1 MPKSFDFGG
10 KGEGAAE
17 TPPPIRQPR
26 HFDFV
31 SEPITHKNGEV
42 RLGSTGTQEVFHDGV
57 WRPVVADRA
66 PRTFGFAP
74 PTAASP
80 AATPHPRTLEP
91 AGSGAAPN
99 QRKERPRTLTDTL
112 VERAK
117 SIDPDI
123 SQDIRG
129 KIDSLLK
136 FATIETLMNFGDK
149 NLAPMLVAGNVE
161 AKIARELIRIDVVSA
176 LNETKNVVQRP
187 LTLMEK
193 LSGKTP
199 SFYEHRLSLAR
210 QELARL
216 VNDAENMI
224 RSAKPELSDMRHDMI
239 AIVVTHP
246 EFPDDRMKQ
255 IGSSRAK
262 TLTQAHATAVMTFNL
277 LEQYSQ
283 QCAEFVSQIDQMVSV
298 TIPAW
303 TRAMGKP

>member
-1 MPKSFDFGG
+1 LGKSQDHPVDRPKKLNFG
-10 KGEGAAE
+10 
-17 TPPPIRQPR
+17 T
-26 HFDFV
+26 
-31 SEPITHKNGEV
+31 
-42 RLGSTGTQEVFHDGV
+42 STAVT
-57 WRPVVADRA
+57 
-66 PRTFGFAP
+66 
-74 PTAASP
+74 SLP

-117 SIDPDI
+117 SIDPEI
-123 SQDIRG
+123 SDDIRG

-149 NLAPMLVAGNVE
+149 NLAPMLVAGNTE
-161 AKIARELIRIDVVSA
+161 SKIARELVRIDVIMA

-199 SFYEHRLSLAR
+199 TFYEHRLSLAR
-210 QELARL
+210 QELVKL
-216 VNDAENMI
+216 VNDAECTI
-224 RSAKPELSDMRHDMI
+224 RSTKPELSDMRHDMV
-239 AIVVTHP
+239 AIVVTHT

-262 TLTQAHATAVMTFNL
+262 TLAQAHATAVITFNL